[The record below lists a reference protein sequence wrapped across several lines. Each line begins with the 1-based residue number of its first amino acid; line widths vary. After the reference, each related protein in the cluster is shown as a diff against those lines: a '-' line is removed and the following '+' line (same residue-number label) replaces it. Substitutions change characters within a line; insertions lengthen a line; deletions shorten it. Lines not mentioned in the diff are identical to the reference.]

1 MKNRIVFFLVGIIIL
16 TFGVC
21 LIIQAGLGAG
31 AWDALAIGEARVFGL
46 SMGTCVLIN
55 GIILIIINSI
65 LQKKRPEYLAG
76 LTIFSIGLLIDFW
89 FFVLFNQYHP
99 ESLLLKVVSLIVG
112 IVILGLGVSIYLQA
126 KLPSSPMDV
135 LMVAI
140 HERFGLS
147 FGKARVIAEG
157 SAFILALLFRG
168 EIGVG
173 TVVVTLT
180 LGYVVQHMYPY
191 FERLYKRKTR
201 AQRG

>member
-1 MKNRIVFFLVGIIIL
+1 MKNRIVFFLCGIIIL

-76 LTIFSIGLLIDFW
+76 LTILTIGLLIDFW
-89 FFVLFNQYHP
+89 FFVLFNHYHP
-99 ESLLLKVVSLIVG
+99 ESLPLQVISLICG
-112 IVILGLGVSIYLQA
+112 IIILGLGISIYLQA

-140 HERFGLS
+140 HDRFGLS
-147 FGKARVIAEG
+147 FGVARVIAEG

-173 TVVVTLT
+173 TIVVTLT
-180 LGYVVQHMYPY
+180 LGYVVQHLHPY
-191 FERLYKRKTR
+191 FEKLYHKKMR
-201 AQRG
+201 AHS

>member
-76 LTIFSIGLLIDFW
+76 LTILSIGLLIDFW

-99 ESLLLKVVSLIVG
+99 ESLLLKIVSLIIG
-112 IVILGLGVSIYLQA
+112 IVILGLGISIYLQA

-180 LGYVVQHMYPY
+180 LGYVVQHMHPY
-191 FERLYKRKTR
+191 FERLFKRKTR
-201 AQRG
+201 TQRG

>member
-31 AWDALAIGEARVFGL
+31 AWDALAIGEARVFDL

-76 LTIFSIGLLIDFW
+76 LTILSIGLLIDFW

-99 ESLLLKVVSLIVG
+99 ESLVLKIISLIFG
-112 IVILGLGVSIYLQA
+112 IIILGLGISIYLQA

-180 LGYVVQHMYPY
+180 LGYVVQHMHPY
-191 FERLYKRKTR
+191 FERLFKRKTR
-201 AQRG
+201 AQKG